1 MTKTAALMAL
11 LLAGTAQAASWT
23 RTANGVSVSPD
34 SGAAKTVTVSVH
46 GDGILHVV
54 AAPHQATAPREG
66 SLMAPA
72 PPAATRWSAREANG
86 RVLVQT
92 TRDTA
97 EIDLKTGHV
106 RFLAPDGGVRLAQ
119 AADPV
124 FAPVTVDGK
133 PYVSVS
139 AQFNRGT
146 DEAIYGLGQ
155 HQQGVMNQLGEDVE
169 LAQHNMEI
177 AIPFIVSTKNYGL
190 LWDNDGISRFGRP
203 AAYPLLG
210 SATKVMSNGKPGF
223 TARYYLGSRL
233 AVERQEATINYQ
245 FIRDQTNWPEAAKAK
260 TTAATSG
267 QNTAGNAVETQRVE
281 WSGEFTPSAAGLH
294 RFQLYGSS
302 HYRLYVNDRL
312 VLDRWRQ
319 NWNPWFAN
327 ADVDLPAGKP
337 AKIRLEWEPNAGY
350 MALFHAEPEA
360 EADRKSVRFTSDVG
374 RAVDYWYVPG
384 RSMDDVIAG
393 LRHLTGKS
401 AMMPKWSYGFW
412 QSRQRYNTQ
421 AELLDVV
428 RTYRKL
434 NIPLDAIVQDWF
446 YWREDDW
453 GSHRFDPKRFP
464 DPQAMVDE
472 VHAAN
477 ARIMI
482 SVWPKFYPTTDTYK
496 ELAAKG
502 LVYRGNLEM
511 GNKDWVG
518 PGYLNTDY
526 DPYSAEA
533 RAIYWRQVKERLAT
547 YGFDAWWL
555 DATEPDMHSNLSIE
569 ERIATMG
576 PTARGPGAEF
586 FNSFPLVHAEGVVAG
601 WRDLKPDVRPFI
613 LTRSG
618 FGGIQRTSS
627 ALWSGDVA
635 SRWFDLG
642 AQISAGVNLSLSGV
656 PNWTHDIGGFA
667 LEDRFLNAKPGSAD
681 LAEWQELNLRWFQ
694 FGAFT
699 PLFRSHGEPPHREI
713 YEISPEGSPMR
724 ASMVWYTEL
733 RYRLLPWIYSLAAD
747 TYWKDGSMMRAMAMD
762 FPADLKARE
771 VTDQY
776 LLGRDF
782 LVAPVIVH
790 KARERQVW
798 LPGDVRWADFHSGER
813 YAGGQSINAAA
824 PFERMPLFVREG
836 AIIPMGPVRQ
846 HVADKPGAPV
856 TLHVYTG
863 ADGQFSLYDDD
874 GSSEAFRKG
883 AYSRIDIRY
892 DDRSGT
898 LTLAPRE
905 GRGWAGMPAAQQVNI
920 RWETPGRA
928 LDLNGA
934 ADQTVTYTGRAIRV
948 KRRPQG

>member
-1 MTKTAALMAL
+1 MRNATALIAL
-11 LLAGTAQAASWT
+11 LLAGTAQAASWD
-23 RTANGVSVSPD
+23 RTANGVTVSPD
-34 SGAAKTVTVSVH
+34 SGPARLTLSVH
-46 GDGILHVV
+46 GDGMVHVV
-54 AAPHQATAPREG
+54 AAPAQQTAPREG
-66 SLMAPA
+66 SLMVPA
-72 PPAATRWSAREANG
+72 PPAAKTWSASEANG
-86 RVLVQT
+86 LLLLKT

-97 EIDLKTGHV
+97 EVNLKTGRV
-106 RFLAPDGGVRLAQ
+106 RFLAPDGSVRLGQ
-119 AADPV
+119 SADAG
-124 FAPVTVDGK
+124 FKPVTVDGK
-133 PYVSVS
+133 PYVSAS
-139 AQFNRGT
+139 AQFNRGS
-146 DEAIYGLGQ
+146 DEAVYGLGQ

-210 SATKVMSNGKPGF
+210 REMAVTSGGKPGF

-245 FIRDQTNWPEAAKAK
+245 FIRDQKAWPEEAKAK
-260 TTAATSG
+260 TTAATAG

-281 WSGEFTPSAAGLH
+281 WSGEFTPAAAGLH

-302 HYRLYVNDRL
+302 YYRLSVNGKV

-327 ADVDLPAGKP
+327 ADVELPAGKP
-337 AKIRLEWEPNAGY
+337 VSIKLEWEPNAGY
-350 MALFHAEPEA
+350 MALFHANPEA
-360 EADRKSVRFTSDVG
+360 EADRKSIRFTSDVA
-374 RAVDYWYVPG
+374 RAVDYWYVPAD
-384 RSMDDVIAG
+384 SMDGVVAG
-393 LRHLTGKS
+393 LRQLTGK
-401 AMMPKWSYGFW
+401 AELMPKWAYGFW

-421 AELLDVV
+421 DELLGVV
-428 RTYRKL
+428 REYRRL

-472 VHAAN
+472 VHKAN

-482 SVWPKFYPTTDTYK
+482 SVWPKFYPTTDNYK
-496 ELAAKG
+496 EFAAKG
-502 LVYRGNLEM
+502 LAYQGNLKM

-518 PGYLNTDY
+518 PGYANTDY

-533 RAIYWRQVKERLAT
+533 RAIYWRQVKERLAD

-586 FNSFPLVHAEGVVAG
+586 FNSFPLVHAEGVVKG
-601 WRDLKPDVRPFI
+601 WRELKPDVRPFI

-618 FGGIQRTSS
+618 FGGIQRTNS

-694 FGAFT
+694 FGAMT

-713 YEISPEGSPMR
+713 FEISPEGSPMR

-733 RYRLLPWIYSLAAD
+733 RYRMLPWVYSLAAGS
-747 TYWKDGSMMRAMAMD
+747 YWQDGSMMRAIAMD
-762 FPADLKARE
+762 FPDDRRGRA

-776 LLGRDF
+776 LFGHDI
-782 LVAPVIVH
+782 LVAPVVTH
-790 KARERQVW
+790 QARTRDVW
-798 LPGDVRWADFHSGER
+798 LPGTVRWADFTTGQR
-813 YAGGQSINAAA
+813 FAGGQSFSANA
-824 PFERMPLFVREG
+824 PFERMPMFVREG

-846 HVADKPGAPV
+846 HVADKPGAPI

-863 ADGQFSLYDDD
+863 ANGQFALYEDD
-874 GSSEAFRKG
+874 GESEAFRNG
-883 AYSRIDIRY
+883 AYSRVAISY
-892 DDRSGT
+892 DDKTGT
-898 LTLAPRE
+898 LSIGARD
-905 GRGWAGMPAAQQVNI
+905 GKGFKGMPASQTFHI

-928 LDLNGA
+928 LELGGA
-934 ADQTVTYTGRAIRV
+934 GDQTVSYKGEAVTV
-948 KRRPQG
+948 KRR